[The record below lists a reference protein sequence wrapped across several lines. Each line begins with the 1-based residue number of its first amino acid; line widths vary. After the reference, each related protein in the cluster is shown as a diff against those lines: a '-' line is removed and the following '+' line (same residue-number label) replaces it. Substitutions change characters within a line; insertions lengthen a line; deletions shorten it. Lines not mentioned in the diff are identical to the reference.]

1 MLGGGTDVSDK
12 KISPL
17 EEECMTGKS
26 RSIT

>member
-12 KISPL
+12 KIAPL
-17 EEECMTGKS
+17 EEGCMTSKS